1 MQERSGGSWIEAS
14 LGKIVQR
21 LYVEKT
27 HHRKGMEWLNV

>member
-1 MQERSGGSWIEAS
+1 MRERSGGSWIEAS

-27 HHRKGMEWLNV
+27 HHRKRVELLKM